1 MTKQKLALIGIGGL
15 ALLIMPSLS
24 TVGVT
29 SAPDLRAGEA
39 EIIQALPIDS
49 FADHVVMSSIDY
61 QIGSVIES
69 QR

>member
-1 MTKQKLALIGIGGL
+1 MTKQKLALVGLSGL
-15 ALLIMPSLS
+15 ALVFLPTLS

-29 SAPDLRAGEA
+29 SAPDLRAGETA
-39 EIIQALPIDS
+39 IIQALPIDS

-61 QIGSVIES
+61 EISSTIEA